1 MKPMLTI
8 LDLETREIMFSG
20 LTREER
26 RELREITVDYK
37 QVPEE
42 EPELREPIPSP
53 SRSG

>member
-26 RELREITVDYK
+26 RELRE
-37 QVPEE
+37 
-42 EPELREPIPSP
+42 PIPSP